1 MDDPRKSYHAGNNIK
16 VRHKDLRIERERRFL
31 LARFPTGAS
40 SVRVR
45 HIADRYIEGTT
56 LRLRELRGEGEA
68 PVFKLTQKI
77 AMPGAGA
84 QQGFITTMVLT
95 EAEFRLL
102 AELPGRTLR
111 KMRHRVPPFGIDVFE
126 GALEGLVLAEAEF
139 ESAEESSS
147 LVVPSFILEE
157 VSDDARFTGG
167 RLVCATRDELLRLL
181 ADYGVF
187 TSTSSQ

>member
-1 MDDPRKSYHAGNNIK
+1 M
-16 VRHKDLRIERERRFL
+16 
-31 LARFPTGAS
+31 
-40 SVRVR
+40 
-45 HIADRYIEGTT
+45 
-56 LRLRELRGEGEA
+56 RELRGEGEA

-77 AMPGAGA
+77 AIPGAGA

-95 EAEFRLL
+95 EAEFRLF
-102 AELPGRTLR
+102 ARLPARTLG
-111 KMRHRVPPFGIDVFE
+111 KIRHSVPPFGIDVFE

-147 LVVPSFILEE
+147 LVVPSFIVKE
-157 VSDDARFTGG
+157 VSSDSRFTGG
-167 RLVCATRDELLRLL
+167 QLVRATRDELLALL